1 MNTFSVQIAQALT
14 FQSRFEAALAC
25 LDEAARVPQGSNLT
39 YQEMLDVGYFR
50 EQLDGLLGGF
60 CWGLT
65 GQELTCQAKK
75 HKYIMCI
82 YIYILHVSFERS
94 PDTFF

>member
-1 MNTFSVQIAQALT
+1 MF
-14 FQSRFEAALAC
+14 
-25 LDEAARVPQGSNLT
+25 
-39 YQEMLDVGYFR
+39 MLDVGYLS
-50 EQLDGLLGGF
+50 EQLDSLLGGF

-82 YIYILHVSFERS
+82 YFLYILHVSFERS